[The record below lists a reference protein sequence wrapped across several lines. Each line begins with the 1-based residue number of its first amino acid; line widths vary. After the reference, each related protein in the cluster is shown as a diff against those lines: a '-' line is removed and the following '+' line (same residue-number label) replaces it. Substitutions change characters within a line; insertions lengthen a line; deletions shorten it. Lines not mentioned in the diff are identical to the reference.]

1 MEQAVQP
8 EAGVSM
14 TAGASRDEQWAHE
27 QVVAPDVANQLVVNR
42 GAIFIKIGKASRVLG
57 VRQKSERLVWLSG
70 VGSEQKICWRKLL
83 PRSSITGLH
92 LRARVAGV
100 FRDRRGGVGGGHKH
114 TGVVREPAC
123 SHEGEHSE
131 EASSMA
137 VCDVVS
143 ISISP
148 PAHVSADSDR
158 CLHLESSSR
167 SLLLEAKDK
176 GERDFWYEE
185 LSRSI
190 RTARE
195 LQCEEQRRARQRE
208 RDLGMH
214 ERKQIWETKVLP
226 HFETAR
232 TQPSTLQ
239 LCWPG
244 VPTNVRARL
253 WHKCIGNQLQIT
265 PELFAIFRLHASRAR
280 HASTLTPCAEAE
292 ESAFKVLDK
301 DLPRTFANLGF
312 FHKGGP
318 LEEQLREVLETYCVY
333 RPDVSYVQ
341 GMSYLAGML
350 LLCME
355 DKYQAF
361 VSLANLLHPPH
372 YFLAFFAMDTLQ
384 IKIRF
389 NVISVFFERHL
400 PALFSR
406 FHHLNVTMVQNVCRC
421 RYCCIVCVQTP
432 GYERVDLARC
442 CARCLCDNCRK
453 FTCSIGS

>member
-1 MEQAVQP
+1 
-8 EAGVSM
+8 
-14 TAGASRDEQWAHE
+14 
-27 QVVAPDVANQLVVNR
+27 
-42 GAIFIKIGKASRVLG
+42 
-57 VRQKSERLVWLSG
+57 
-70 VGSEQKICWRKLL
+70 
-83 PRSSITGLH
+83 
-92 LRARVAGV
+92 
-100 FRDRRGGVGGGHKH
+100 
-114 TGVVREPAC
+114 
-123 SHEGEHSE
+123 
-131 EASSMA
+131 MA
-137 VCDVVS
+137 VRDVVS

-265 PELFAIFRLHASRAR
+265 PELFAIFRSHASRAR

-318 LEEQLREVLETYCVY
+318 LEEQLRELLETYCAY

-355 DKYQAF
+355 DTYQAF

-406 FHHLNVTMVQNVCRC
+406 FHHLNVTMVQSVCRC
-421 RYCCIVCVQTP
+421 RYCFLVCARDP
-432 GYERVDLARC
+432 GYERVDLAR
-442 CARCLCDNCRK
+442 
-453 FTCSIGS
+453 G